1 MFGKSS
7 NANQPNDGV
16 AYRNVRLVEDR
27 SVDLFIHHSRGKGIW
42 SYNAWLEEGRPR
54 ELASLNLAT
63 WSLLTTSV
71 KEYQLGLR
79 QAAARVYV
87 RMVLPM
93 YVVWIMCT
101 IGLTSNSSVTED
113 LISVVITFGFLGMIV
128 ASLMVSSCYQQQYVD
143 QVFNPAVQSVLD
155 ELEPKLTEAGYEVT
169 LMVETGAWCVK
180 PTKAFLRFTPLP
192 DVEKAASSQD

>member
-1 MFGKSS
+1 MFGKTSS
-7 NANQPNDGV
+7 TDHPTV

-27 SVDLFIHHSRGKGIW
+27 SVDLYIHHSRGKGIW
-42 SYNAWLEEGRPR
+42 SYHAWLEEGRPR

-79 QAAARVYV
+79 QAASRVYV

-93 YVVWIMCT
+93 YVIWLLST
-101 IGLTSNSSVTED
+101 FGLAFFPTGGTEI
-113 LISVVITFGFLGMIV
+113 LMSIVIPFGFLAMV
-128 ASLMVSSCYQQQYVD
+128 VVSVMVSSCFQQNYVD
-143 QVFNPAVQSVLD
+143 RVFNPAVQSVLD
-155 ELEPKLTEAGYEVT
+155 ELEPKLTEAGFEVT

-180 PTKAFLRFTPLP
+180 PTKSFLRFTPLP
-192 DVEKAASSQD
+192 DVEKAASQE